1 MIFKNVPSKQL
12 CVPFCHSGWEQGI
25 KITISLSL
33 EEKAPIVQFYRLES
47 FITVE
52 ATYTSPTAAQDHA
65 ITLLLLK
72 MHVTRYSHR
81 VALHLHL
88 IHKFFSVRYD
98 TIRYFI

>member
-1 MIFKNVPSKQL
+1 MCSLLPLWLGTGHKNNHL
-12 CVPFCHSGWEQGI
+12 
-25 KITISLSL
+25 SLSL

-52 ATYTSPTAAQDHA
+52 ATYTSPTSAQDHA

-72 MHVTRYSHR
+72 MSRYSHR
-81 VALHLHL
+81 VALHLHS

-98 TIRYFI
+98 TLFNVDITLSYQLV

>member
-12 CVPFCHSGWEQGI
+12 CVPFCHSCWEQGI

-52 ATYTSPTAAQDHA
+52 ATYTSTAAQDHA

-72 MHVTRYSHR
+72 MSHAIATESR
-81 VALHLHL
+81 FTC
-88 IHKFFSVRYD
+88 I
-98 TIRYFI
+98 

>member
-52 ATYTSPTAAQDHA
+52 ATYTSSTAAQDHA

-72 MHVTRYSHR
+72 MSHAIATESR
-81 VALHLHL
+81 FTC
-88 IHKFFSVRYD
+88 I
-98 TIRYFI
+98 